1 VPELWY
7 PGAAEP
13 SQDDFVERLHR
24 QIEQY
29 TATHGADR
37 SAVEVEFAD
46 GQRVLLQ
53 SLSPEPGHGFVTLT
67 VHREDDRDPEQL
79 IIPVASIRRIELG
92 PADGDRIRF
101 GFALP
106 AGESEQGSDPAG
118 V

>member
-1 VPELWY
+1 VPELWV

-13 SQDDFVERLHR
+13 SLDAFVERIHG

-29 TATHGADR
+29 TSTHGAER

-53 SLSPEPGHGFVTLT
+53 SLSAEPGYGFVTLS
-67 VHREDDRDPEQL
+67 VHPEDERAPQL
-79 IIPVASIRRIELG
+79 LIVPVGSIRRIALG
-92 PADGDRIRF
+92 PAEGDRLRF

-106 AGESEQGSDPAG
+106 DDGGT
-118 V
+118 

>member
-1 VPELWY
+1 VPELWV

-13 SQDDFVERLHR
+13 SLDAFVERIHR

-29 TATHGADR
+29 TSTHGAER

-53 SLSPEPGHGFVTLT
+53 SVSAEPGFGFVTFS
-67 VHREDDRDPEQL
+67 VHVEDDRNPEQL
-79 IIPVASIRRIELG
+79 IVPVGSIRRIELG
-92 PADGDRIRF
+92 PAEGDRVRF

-106 AGESEQGSDPAG
+106 DDGRT
-118 V
+118 